1 MSPQQVLAQLS
12 DLNPDAFLFDNMDS
26 ALIGL
31 GYVGNADPVA
41 VYSKTKLCEKLLADG
56 LSEEDAK
63 EYYTGRFLGGIAGR
77 FAAPVIV
84 DDTEKD

>member
-1 MSPQQVLAQLS
+1 MSPHHVLAQLS

-41 VYSKTKLCEKLLADG
+41 VYSKTKLYEKLLADG

-63 EYYTGRFLGGIAGR
+63 EYYTGRFVSGCGGAL
-77 FAAPVIV
+77 APVIV

>member
-1 MSPQQVLAQLS
+1 MLPQHVLAQLS

-31 GYVGNADPVA
+31 GYVGTADPVA
-41 VYSKTKLCEKLLADG
+41 VYSKTKLYAQLLADG

-63 EYYTGRFLGGIAGR
+63 EYYIARFFSGSAGR